1 MASFLSQLTFLVSAR
16 ARVLIGDRPIPV
28 DLKMLNC
35 NNIGKIIGKIHIIP
49 VQNTCV
55 TVRLPRLEKNVNV
68 YTEDTNR
75 NVHVCTSIKYLRKV
89 SANLPHNIPDMNTL
103 A

>member
-1 MASFLSQLTFLVSAR
+1 MSAKTR
-16 ARVLIGDRPIPV
+16 
-28 DLKMLNC
+28 KMLSWQQKLVGST
-35 NNIGKIIGKIHIIP
+35 ISRALVLDRDIWGRSLL
-49 VQNTCV
+49 
-55 TVRLPRLEKNVNV
+55 RLPRLEKNVNV

-75 NVHVCTSIKYLRKV
+75 NVHEYTSIKYLRKV